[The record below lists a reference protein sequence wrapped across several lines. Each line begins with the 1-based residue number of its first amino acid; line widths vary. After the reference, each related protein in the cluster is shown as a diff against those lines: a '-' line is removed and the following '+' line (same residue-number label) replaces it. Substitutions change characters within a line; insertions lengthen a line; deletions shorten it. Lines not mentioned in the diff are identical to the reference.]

1 MKNGRLY
8 KVLLIFFL
16 AAAVVSC
23 MAQLTKKQERKKSEA
38 EQNISRNTVEE
49 SLAQTVRTEINYTTD
64 SASEEINETMTY
76 PEYSNNLQEEDIN
89 PEAYSPYLDMEI
101 RCYFTNTG
109 DTLDKAGAFPLK
121 AQGRLTEDMQRF
133 LNEHEIAAEEMRCI
147 DGSLQDNSFAVQSVE
162 TNERIKVTYL
172 SDAEI
177 WKFKI
182 EGH

>member
-16 AAAVVSC
+16 VVMLVSC
-23 MAQLTKKQERKKSEA
+23 ATKLTKRKETNRPKG
-38 EQNISRNTVEE
+38 EQSISKNAVE
-49 SLAQTVRTEINYTTD
+49 QTVKVEANYPSN
-64 SASEEINETMTY
+64 SATEEIKESITY
-76 PEYSNNLQEEDIN
+76 PEYTNNLREEDIN
-89 PEAYSPYLDMEI
+89 PEAYSPYSDIEI
-101 RCYFTNTG
+101 KCYFTNTE

-121 AQGRLTEDMQRF
+121 AQGRLTEDMQHF
-133 LNEHEIAAEEMRCI
+133 LNKQGIATEELRCI
-147 DGSLQDNSFAVQSVE
+147 DGSLQDNSFVVQSVE

-182 EGH
+182 ERH